1 MHKFTD
7 NTEQQRL
14 KALRDYNIT
23 ETNVDFDFIIESL
36 AAICDVPLCTI
47 VAAYKD
53 NLIIIATTGVKLEK
67 QHRREGSCT
76 DFTLRKNAFCEIED
90 IKKQEGIDDKTYL
103 VEGFDI
109 IFYAGCP
116 LVDSFGNNLG
126 TLNIYDDKPR
136 TLTDQQRYFIKK
148 AAERVV
154 MLFLQKRQEQ
164 RLLVFDN
171 MFSKSKDI
179 IGIVR
184 FNGEI
189 IKVNPAFSKLLGYT
203 DEEIYSKK
211 MIEFTKPDYIK
222 EGKNNLNRITSS
234 RKAINTIL
242 PALTKS
248 NKVKWIDWTSTP
260 EPSTELIYFIG
271 RDITAAQEQSD
282 LLKNSEER
290 FRSFFENSQ
299 SFMCM
304 HDLNGKLTAV
314 NRSAAAVIGAPAEK
328 FIGRCLSEFLPIS
341 RRKLFDKY
349 LETLKEE
356 GSANGITH
364 INGKDGKENVWMY
377 NSNVE
382 RNAGGE
388 IYVLGN
394 ASDLTERYQIE
405 EELKIAT
412 KNAEEANRAKSEFIA
427 NMSHEIRT
435 PLNGIIG
442 FTDLVLKTPLDE
454 TQQQYLKI
462 INQSGTTLL
471 NIVDQILDFSKIES
485 RRIVL
490 VEDKVDLQNIAS
502 DACAMVSYASEKK
515 GLEMLL
521 DLKEDLPRY
530 IWADE
535 VRLKQVLVNLL
546 GNAVKFTE
554 QGEVK
559 LSISLKEELPNDNV
573 LLHFQVSDTGIGIS
587 KDKINQIFRAFTQ
600 EDGSITKKYGGTGLG
615 LTISNKLLELKDSKL
630 VVESE
635 LGKGSTFSFDLIFKA
650 ERDSFDDDLL
660 KDIKKIL
667 VVDDNDSNRQILKRM
682 LELKD
687 IEVDEAD
694 SGLAALLM
702 LQESAEYDII
712 IMDYHMPVMDGI
724 ETIRKIKEIV
734 KRNML
739 QPIVMLYSSSDDVK
753 LQAACDELDVKS
765 RLVKPIKMQEM
776 YHVLAKL
783 KNENLKEAKKS
794 ENKESPT
801 INMEDACKYSS
812 KVLIVE
818 DNEINLYLSKI
829 LVQQIAPNGEILE
842 AKDGLEAVSL
852 FLSERPDIILMD
864 IQMPNMNGIDAT
876 KEIRRLETNSEVPI
890 IALTAGNMAGENER
904 CLESGMNDFMA
915 KPLIKENLSKMFQK
929 WLPSCNNTKR
939 NKYECSNDIEHIN
952 ESWFNQ
958 YSSDDKEFKG
968 KFISL
973 AKTGIQECVKRLKDA
988 INENDLEAIKATGHK
1003 LKGTSLAVGLTQL
1016 SKLAVAFELLD
1027 EFDKEYI
1034 NDLMKSLTMEV
1045 EIVNNILNGE

>member
-14 KALRDYNIT
+14 KALRDYNIV

-36 AAICDVPLCTI
+36 AAICNVPLCTI
-47 VAAYKD
+47 VAAYKES
-53 NLIIIATTGVKLEK
+53 LVIIATTGVKLEK
-67 QHRREGSCT
+67 QHKRKGSCT
-76 DFTLRKNAFCEIED
+76 DFTLKKNAFCEIED

-271 RDITAAQEQSD
+271 RDITVSEEQSI
-282 LLKNSEER
+282 LLKHSEAR

-304 HDLNGKLTAV
+304 HDLQGKITAV
-314 NRSAAAVIGAPAEK
+314 NNAAAAAIGIPVEIFTGK
-328 FIGRCLSEFLPIS
+328 NLSDFLPES
-341 RRKLFDKY
+341 RRSFFEAYIKS
-349 LETLKEE
+349 LKENGTAE
-356 GSANGITH
+356 GITH
-364 INGKDGKENVWMY
+364 LIGRDGKEKVWMY
-377 NSNVE
+377 NAIVE
-382 RNAGGE
+382 KNPEGE
-388 IYVLGN
+388 VYVLGN
-394 ASDLTERYQIE
+394 GTDLTERYQIE
-405 EELKIAT
+405 EELRVAT
-412 KNAEEANRAKSEFIA
+412 KTAEEANRAKSEFIA

-462 INQSGTTLL
+462 INQSGATLL

-485 RRIVL
+485 RRIEI
-490 VEDKVDLQNIAS
+490 VEEKVDLQNLAS
-502 DACAMVSYASEKK
+502 DACAMVSYVSEKK

-521 DLKEDLPRY
+521 DINDDLPRF

-554 QGEVK
+554 EGEIK
-559 LSISLKEELPNDNV
+559 LLITLKEELPDENV
-573 LLHFQVSDTGIGIS
+573 LLHFEVCDSGIGIS
-587 KDKINQIFRAFTQ
+587 KDKIKQIFRAFTQ

-615 LTISNKLLELKDSKL
+615 LTISNKLLELMDSKL

-635 LGKGSTFSFDLIFKA
+635 LGKGSCFSFDLKCKA
-650 ERDSFDDDLL
+650 ERDSFDDELL
-660 KDIKKIL
+660 KDIKRIL

-687 IEVDEAD
+687 IQVDEAD

-702 LQESAEYDII
+702 LQKSAEYDII

-734 KRNML
+734 KRNIS
-739 QPIVMLYSSSDDVK
+739 QPIVMLYSSSDDDK
-753 LQAACDELDVKS
+753 LQSACDELDVKS

-776 YHVLAKL
+776 YHVLAHL
-783 KNENLKEAKKS
+783 KNQNLQKEKKVVS
-794 ENKESPT
+794 KEITSKETFDICKCCST
-801 INMEDACKYSS
+801 I
-812 KVLIVE
+812 LIVE

-829 LVQQIAPNGEILE
+829 LAQQIAPHGQIIE

-852 FLSERPDIILMD
+852 FLSEKPDIILMD

-876 KEIRRLETNSEVPI
+876 KEIRKLEVNSEVPI
-890 IALTAGNMAGENER
+890 IALTAGNMAGEKER

-915 KPLIKENLSKMFQK
+915 KPLVKENLSKMFQK
-929 WLPSCNNTKR
+929 WLPSCDSPTR
-939 NKYECSNDIEHIN
+939 TKYENCSEVEHIN
-952 ESWFNQ
+952 ESWFKQ
-958 YSSDDKEFKG
+958 YATDDFEFKG
-968 KFISL
+968 KFVKL
-973 AKTGIQECVKRLKDA
+973 AKIGIQESVKALEDA
-988 INENDLEAIKATGHK
+988 IIENDLDAIKATGHK

-1016 SKLAVAFELLD
+1016 SKLAVSFELLD
-1027 EFDKEYI
+1027 DFDKEYI
-1034 NDLMKSLTMEV
+1034 DDLMKAMLIEV
-1045 EIVNNILNGE
+1045 EIVNDILTTE

>member
-14 KALRDYNIT
+14 KALRDYNII

-36 AAICDVPLCTI
+36 ASICNVPLCTI
-47 VAAYKD
+47 VAAYKE
-53 NLIIIATTGVKLEK
+53 NLVIIATTGVKLQK
-67 QHRREGSCT
+67 QHKREGSCT

-90 IKKQEGIDDKTYL
+90 IKIQEGINDETYL
-103 VEGFDI
+103 TEGFDI
-109 IFYAGCP
+109 RFYAGCP
-116 LVDSFGNNLG
+116 LVDPHGNNLG
-126 TLNIYDDKPR
+126 SLNIYDDKPR
-136 TLTDQQRYFIKK
+136 VLTDEQRYFIKK

-171 MFSKSKDI
+171 MFSKSKDV

-211 MIEFTKPDYIK
+211 MIEFTKPDYLR
-222 EGKNNLNRITSS
+222 EGKENINRIINGRT
-234 RKAINTIL
+234 ATNTIL

-248 NKVKWIDWTSTP
+248 NKVKWIEWTSTP
-260 EPSTELIYFIG
+260 EPSTEMIYFIG
-271 RDITAAQEQSD
+271 RDITASQEQSKI
-282 LLKNSEER
+282 LMHNEER

-299 SFMCM
+299 SLMCM

-314 NRSAAAVIGAPAEK
+314 NRKAAAVIGAPAEK
-328 FIGRCLSEFLPIS
+328 FIGRFLYEFLPKS
-341 RRKLFDKY
+341 RRELFDKY

-794 ENKESPT
+794 ENKETPT
-801 INMEDACKYSS
+801 ITMEDACKYSS

-890 IALTAGNMAGENER
+890 IALTAGNMAGEKER

-1003 LKGTSLAVGLTQL
+1003 LKGTSLAIGLTQL

-1034 NDLMKSLTMEV
+1034 NDLMKSLIMEV
-1045 EIVNNILNGE
+1045 EIVNDILNGD